1 VIDHRPG
8 DLVCTVD
15 AGVGFSDIN
24 RELAQAGQMLALD
37 PPGAERL
44 LVGEVFDRALSGP
57 LSHSH
62 GEPRD
67 LVLGLTVELADGTV
81 ARSGGKVVK
90 NVAGYDLGKLF
101 TGAHGR
107 LGRIRELT
115 VRLHPLPA
123 ATCTVVTE
131 PTDPRALEP
140 LAPACV
146 ELAWPGDGML
156 VRFASPAAAG
166 LAERALEL
174 VGGRVVN
181 DDNRLWEAHR
191 ERAGSLTPVCC
202 LPGDTEATFDRL
214 RAEGAT
220 QIVGRWARGRLFAD
234 VTAAPPPLSAL
245 ETRVVEAFG
254 R

>member
-1 VIDHRPG
+1 MIDHRPG
-8 DLVCTVD
+8 DLVCTVE
-15 AGVGFSDIN
+15 AEVGLAELN
-24 RELAQAGQMLALD
+24 RELAREGQLLALD

-44 LVGEVFDRALSGP
+44 VVGEVFDRALSGP

-115 VRLHPLPA
+115 VRLHPLPV

-131 PTDPRALEP
+131 PTDPRVLEP

-146 ELAWPGDGML
+146 ELGWPGDGML
-156 VRFASPAAAG
+156 VRFASPVAAG

-174 VGGRVVN
+174 VGGRIL
-181 DDNRLWEAHR
+181 DDDDRLWEAHR
-191 ERAGSLTPVCC
+191 ERAGGLAAVRC
-202 LPGDTEATFDRL
+202 LPGETAATLGRL

-220 QIVGRWARGRLFAD
+220 EVVGRWARGRLFAD
-234 VTAAPPPLSAL
+234 VEVAPPPLSAL